1 MRKFWQVFEEG
12 ITTLCNRLQGLLRGT
27 GPLQPSGQE
36 TEDAPETVSPGF
48 TNRIPNPVPGLK
60 PGSVS
65 PPTGLLVPDGD
76 TGAIIRRDGPE
87 TLQDGDHEDR
97 WVVTTHK
104 ASSFMKVGRVVLDGE
119 DLVLRSDLD
128 SRGFYIAKRDL
139 DEALSGGTGDVWVP
153 GFRETV
159 GTARLSASGR
169 ALNMV
174 IDGKLYT
181 VPLRFLMLVIE
192 GRRRKVALF
201 AGI

>member
-27 GPLQPSGQE
+27 GPSQPSGQQ
-36 TEDAPETVSPGF
+36 TEDAPRTVSPGF
-48 TNRIPNPVPGLK
+48 TNRIPEPGPGLE

-76 TGAIIRRDGPE
+76 TGAITGRNGPE
-87 TLQDGDHEDR
+87 ILQDRDHEDR

-104 ASSFMKVGRVVLDGE
+104 ASSFVKVGRAVLDGG
-119 DLVLRSDLD
+119 DLVLRSDAD
-128 SRGFYIAKRDL
+128 
-139 DEALSGGTGDVWVP
+139 
-153 GFRETV
+153 
-159 GTARLSASGR
+159 GR

-181 VPLRFLMLVIE
+181 IPLKILMLVLE
-192 GRRRKVALF
+192 GKRRKVALF
-201 AGI
+201 AGV